1 LKTLEAEGRPFG
13 LRVVC
18 CVLTVQVKAEGVVC
32 KKFILAQRDWSG
44 LYAQPLRGNLYN
56 A

>member
-13 LRVVC
+13 LRAVC

-32 KKFILAQRDWSG
+32 KKIHPCPETG
-44 LYAQPLRGNLYN
+44 LGFMLSL
-56 A
+56 